1 MGALREKLSFFST
14 MNTMVFCAA
23 IAALFAAQVVFSAP
37 ANTALSEALE
47 LIQTTDPKKPPPKA
61 APTHRDQQA
70 PTSRGTHP
78 EAARPP
84 PSPSP
89 SRAQSR
95 AILWSP
101 QFRLST

>member
-47 LIQTTDPKKPPPKA
+47 LIQTTDPKKPPPKSSA
-61 APTHRDQQA
+61 YASGSTSAYKSGYASGSGKAPPQA
-70 PTSRGTHP
+70 Q
-78 EAARPP
+78 
-84 PSPSP
+84 
-89 SRAQSR
+89 AQAGPKAGR
-95 AILWSP
+95 YCGHHN
-101 QFRLST
+101 FD